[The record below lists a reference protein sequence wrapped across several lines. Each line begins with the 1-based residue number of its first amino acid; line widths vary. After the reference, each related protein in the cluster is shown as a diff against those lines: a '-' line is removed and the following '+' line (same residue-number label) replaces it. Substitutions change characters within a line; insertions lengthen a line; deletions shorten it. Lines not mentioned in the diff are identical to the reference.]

1 MIMASKK
8 PAPVKKVVMN
18 LPKAAQN
25 MRVWKFGDDIDT
37 DAIIPGRFLTINNP
51 DELAKHA
58 FEGTRDEFAKHVKEG
73 DVIVGGRNFGC
84 GSSREHAPLALLG
97 AGVKIVVA
105 RSFARIFFR
114 NSINVGVLPVVCH
127 EADKIADG
135 AIVTLFVKEGCLE
148 ADGKKYGIEPV
159 PEFMQGIIDAGGLV
173 AYARMLKE
181 VPVCTKS
188 QV

>member
-1 MIMASKK
+1 MTAKK
-8 PAPVKKVVMN
+8 TVPVKKVVMH
-18 LPKAAQN
+18 LPGETVN

-58 FEGTRDEFAKHVKEG
+58 FEGTRDEFAKKVQEG

-84 GSSREHAPLALLG
+84 GSSREHAPLALMG
-97 AGVKIVVA
+97 AGVKVVIA

-114 NSINVGVLPVVCH
+114 NSINVGVLPVVCP

-135 AIVTLFVKEGCLE
+135 TKITLNIKEGFVE
-148 ADGKKYGIEPV
+148 ADGVKYAIEPV
-159 PEFMQGIIDAGGLV
+159 PAFMQGIIDAGGLV
-173 AYARMLKE
+173 EYAKNLNE
-181 VPVCTKS
+181 APVCTR
-188 QV
+188 